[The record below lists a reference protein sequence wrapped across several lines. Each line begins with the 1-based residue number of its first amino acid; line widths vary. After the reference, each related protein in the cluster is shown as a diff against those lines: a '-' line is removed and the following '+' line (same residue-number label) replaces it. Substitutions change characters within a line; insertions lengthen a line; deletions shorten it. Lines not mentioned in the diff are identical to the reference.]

1 MNSVLERV
9 GENIFWP
16 LHAHLKHNG
25 GTNTCLDVGS
35 NRGIHSKIYVGVFD
49 TVHAFEPST
58 DNRMEEKYKELLK
71 LEKFVLHNYA
81 LGERE
86 EKLYLHHCLHDWGLS
101 SFNDD
106 KIPQLKEYKDVEVQ
120 VKRLDDI
127 DINTK
132 IDFIKIDVE
141 TWEPKVIAGALETI
155 DKHRPT
161 IQCEYDGLV
170 RDTLRVLFKELNYIR
185 VYTQKGEKGDAIF
198 IPQERIN
205 NV

>member
-1 MNSVLERV
+1 MNSVLESI
-9 GENIFWP
+9 GANIFWP
-16 LHAHLKHNG
+16 LYAHLKHNG

-35 NRGIHSKIYVGVFD
+35 NRGIHSQIYVGVFD
-49 TVHAFEPST
+49 TVHAFEPSI
-58 DNRMEEKYKELLK
+58 DNRMEEKYRKLLQ

-81 LGERE
+81 LGEGN
-86 EKLYLHHCLHDWGLS
+86 EKRNLHTCLHDWGLS

-120 VKRLDDI
+120 VKRLDDV

-141 TWEPKVIAGALETI
+141 PWEPKVIAGALETI

-170 RDTLRVLFKELNYIR
+170 RDTLRVLLKELNYIR